1 MAKEKQMIVI
11 KKITVVAGGHHGG
24 AWKVAFADFMTAMM
38 AFFLVMWLLSQSSET
53 KKAVSDYFSTPSII
67 EYNFQNFGA
76 EITLE
81 KLFLDILNEPMKAF
95 QQFLEPADKTP
106 NLMDMGSA
114 KVVAAFMADKLSDVA
129 KNIEVSQDGFL
140 FDIPD
145 TYLFNRGT
153 AVPSP
158 KFIEIMDRLTGVTTG
173 LTDST
178 IKVTSMMFAQA
189 VPSQNVDDATLVA
202 KERLDIVTNKISS
215 TLENTSVTVEGNQ
228 LIREKKGEID
238 PNRLIGFVRVEVRQK
253 AVSSSGKKSRKL
265 ETLFG
270 DPKSNMEIYQ
280 NIKNKHAAE
289 KANGG
294 SPEAVNDVQKQLN
307 DELGVK
313 PNVNEHEEH

>member
-38 AFFLVMWLLSQSSET
+38 AFFLVMWLLGQSAET

-145 TYLFNRGT
+145 TVLFNRGT
-153 AVPSP
+153 AVPAQ
-158 KFIEIMDRLTGVTTG
+158 KFIEIMDRVSGVTTG
-173 LTDST
+173 LSDST

-215 TLENTSVTVEGNQ
+215 TLENTSVTVEGSH

-238 PNRLIGFVRVEVRQK
+238 PNRLIGFVRIEVRQK

-270 DPKSNMEIYQ
+270 DPKSNMEIYE
-280 NIKNKHAAE
+280 NIKSKHAKE
-289 KANGG
+289 KSQGEQPQ
-294 SPEAVNDVQKQLN
+294 SLNDVQKQVN

-313 PNVNEHEEH
+313 PNSADPEEH